1 MRAHALTFPTLSV
14 AAHLGAAALA
24 GVAVDAPPLA
34 SAANLTA
41 VLCMA
46 WTLASLTPRAADR
59 FGGLGRAAALTVG
72 CPLALLVV
80 GVLFAGAIERGGY
93 APATQAAL
101 FAPWQYLFFALSG
114 WALMKACGANFWKKP
129 LAASAIVAIVPT
141 LLLYALTL
149 AFVSR

>member
-1 MRAHALTFPTLSV
+1 MPVRALTFQTLSA
-14 AAHLGAAALA
+14 AAHLGLAALA
-24 GVAVDAPPLA
+24 GAVIDAPPLA
-34 SAANLTA
+34 AVANLTA

-46 WTLASLTPRAADR
+46 WTLASLTPRAAER
-59 FGGLGRAAALTVG
+59 FGGLGRAAALTIG
-72 CPLALLVV
+72 CPLALLAV

-101 FAPWQYLFFALSG
+101 FAPWQYAFFALSC
-114 WALMKACGANFWKKP
+114 WALTKAGGFNLWKKP
-129 LAASAIVAIVPT
+129 VIASAIVAIVPT

>member
-1 MRAHALTFPTLSV
+1 MPARALTFPTLSA

-24 GVAVDAPPLA
+24 GAVIDMPLLA
-34 SAANLTA
+34 NAANLTA

-46 WTLASLTPRAADR
+46 WTLASLAPRAAER

-72 CPLALLVV
+72 CPLAMLAV
-80 GVLFAGAIERGGY
+80 GILFAGAIERGGY

-101 FAPWQYLFFALSG
+101 FAPWQYAFFALSC
-114 WALMKACGANFWKKP
+114 WALMKAGDSNFWKKP
-129 LAASAIVAIVPT
+129 VIASAIVAIVPT

-149 AFVSR
+149 AFMPR